1 LSSFADLG
9 VSAPVCR
16 ALERSGMNLPFE
28 IQSLVMADALAG
40 RDVLAKSETGSGKT
54 LAFAIPIVERLDPSD
69 HRPKALVLV
78 PTRELAEQVSEEF
91 SAIARARGL
100 KVASVYGGV
109 ALREQATRAAKA
121 QIVIAT
127 PGRLEDLVGRRLI
140 DLRAIEILVLDEAD
154 RMLDMGF
161 RPQVDSLVRYLE
173 KRRQTMFFSATLD
186 GQVGYLA
193 RAYTKDAAT
202 HSIEEEK
209 QTVAEAD
216 HRFIPVKEHGKID
229 KLVELLTGER
239 RGLALV
245 FVRTKR
251 GADRLAHKLAARGI
265 QVVALHGDMTQAM
278 RTRALHRFDTGK
290 VDVLIATDVASRGLD
305 LDGITHVVNYDPPSD
320 FKGYVHRVGRT
331 ARAGRAGTGVTLVL
345 PEQQA
350 DVGIMASQLKLKEEF
365 ESEGLKMAAPRL
377 VFSSRRGRSS
387 MRSRPRRRF

>member
-1 LSSFADLG
+1 
-9 VSAPVCR
+9 
-16 ALERSGMNLPFE
+16 
-28 IQSLVMADALAG
+28 
-40 RDVLAKSETGSGKT
+40 
-54 LAFAIPIVERLDPSD
+54 
-69 HRPKALVLV
+69 
-78 PTRELAEQVSEEF
+78 
-91 SAIARARGL
+91 
-100 KVASVYGGV
+100 
-109 ALREQATRAAKA
+109 
-121 QIVIAT
+121 
-127 PGRLEDLVGRRLI
+127 
-140 DLRAIEILVLDEAD
+140 
-154 RMLDMGF
+154 
-161 RPQVDSLVRYLE
+161 
-173 KRRQTMFFSATLD
+173 MFFSATLD

-193 RAYTKDAAT
+193 RAYTENAAT

-229 KLVELLTGER
+229 KLVDLLKGE

-251 GADRLAHKLAARGI
+251 GADRLAHKLAARDI

-278 RTRALHRFDTGK
+278 RTRALSKFDTGK

-320 FKGYVHRVGRT
+320 YKGYVHRVGRT

-365 ESEGLKMAAPRL
+365 ESEGLKMAPPRL

-387 MRSRPRRRF
+387 MRSRPRRKF